1 MKLFFQHATVLD
13 GTREMLP
20 RPMTD
25 VLVEDGRI
33 AAVGALTPP
42 PERRTFLPP
51 VKEKCLTGGSFASI
65 IPGIARKNT

>member
-42 PERRTFLPP
+42 PDAQVIDLAWRSWCCTIR
-51 VKEKCLTGGSFASI
+51 S
-65 IPGIARKNT
+65 